1 MSEDHTT
8 VVRLLQYLLQKG
20 KEEAGTKEDN
30 RKNSVEGCAV
40 VAECARCLGELGS
53 VDLKQV
59 ALPDVNKIDDCA
71 CESICLL
78 NTVHMYCTYRSSNQ
92 ILFQLNGTG
101 MSATKFCVVTLCRV

>member
-1 MSEDHTT
+1 MVH
-8 VVRLLQYLLQKG
+8 LLQYLLQKG
-20 KEEAGTKEDN
+20 KEEASTEEDD

-71 CESICLL
+71 CESTCLL
-78 NTVHMYCTYRSSNQ
+78 NTVHMYCIDLQ
-92 ILFQLNGTG
+92 
-101 MSATKFCVVTLCRV
+101 TKSCFS

>member
-1 MSEDHTT
+1 MVH
-8 VVRLLQYLLQKG
+8 LLQYLLQKG
-20 KEEAGTKEDN
+20 KEEASTKENN

-71 CESICLL
+71 CESTCLL
-78 NTVHMYCTYRSSNQ
+78 TPYTCTVHSYIDLQ
-92 ILFQLNGTG
+92 
-101 MSATKFCVVTLCRV
+101 TKSCFS